1 MELGPIL
8 RAIRRNK
15 ARFGLIAVEVALTLA
30 VVVNCLAL
38 IADARK
44 KMARPSGFDDDNILQ
59 VESTPFDEAF
69 REQGYRQ
76 QAARS
81 DIDALRA
88 MPGVRAA
95 TNTSFLPWQGGGS
108 SGTYKMVGGS
118 GVELRSQNYN
128 ADEGLIDTL
137 GVTLVQ
143 GRAFTRADVD
153 RDTGRLVA
161 LFNAD
166 RPRGSDGLPR
176 DKFLQDVIITRAW
189 GEHMFGAGPY
199 VGKLMQDGDGDQ
211 YRVIGVIDSFF
222 NPYAWHIEEYSL
234 FFAYERSSYE
244 GGSEY
249 LVRTE
254 PGLASGMMRGI
265 EALLTVQNP
274 LRTVKVQ
281 LLSDVRHAYF
291 GPQRMVVVLMGLV
304 SLLLVIV
311 TGLGIV
317 GVTSFLVT
325 ERSRQIGTRRALGA
339 RMIDIARYF
348 LVESWL
354 VTTIGIAAGV
364 GLAVALNLALVS
376 VMADARIDA
385 GTVVAGAVLL
395 WLIGLGSALVPS
407 LRAARTSP
415 AIATRSV

>member
-1 MELGPIL
+1 
-8 RAIRRNK
+8 
-15 ARFGLIAVEVALTLA
+15 
-30 VVVNCLAL
+30 
-38 IADARK
+38 
-44 KMARPSGFDDDNILQ
+44 
-59 VESTPFDEAF
+59 
-69 REQGYRQ
+69 
-76 QAARS
+76 
-81 DIDALRA
+81 
-88 MPGVRAA
+88 
-95 TNTSFLPWQGGGS
+95 
-108 SGTYKMVGGS
+108 MVGGS

-128 ADEGLIDTL
+128 ADDGLIDTL

-153 RDTGRLVA
+153 RDTGRLLA
-161 LFNAD
+161 LFNTD

-176 DKFLQDVIITRAW
+176 DKFLQEVIITRAW

-254 PGLASGMMRGI
+254 PGLAPGMMRGI
-265 EALLTVQNP
+265 EDVLTRQNP